1 MTLAKPWHVRIIRND
16 YHMLLVWRIVHC
28 EYRMIDWLG
37 IAALQRG
44 SRCKLRRFLMNKRT
58 KNYLRLARKYGPWII
73 TTLRFMKLAYDLLS
87 ETPNYASRKL
97 QNPL

>member
-1 MTLAKPWHVRIIRND
+1 
-16 YHMLLVWRIVHC
+16 
-28 EYRMIDWLG
+28 
-37 IAALQRG
+37 
-44 SRCKLRRFLMNKRT
+44 MNKRT